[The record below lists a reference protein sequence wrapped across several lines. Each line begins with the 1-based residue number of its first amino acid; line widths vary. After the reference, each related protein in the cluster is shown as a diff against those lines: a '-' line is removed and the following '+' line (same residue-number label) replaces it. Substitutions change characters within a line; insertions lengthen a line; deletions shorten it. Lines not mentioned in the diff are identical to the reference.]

1 MFRKNKIVCIPPPS
15 YVSGND
21 LFEQIDYYGDKK
33 TCKRGGNWYSTAN
46 MPDKYGITH
55 NWNKQN
61 IFWQL
66 PYWKDLLFRHN
77 LDVMHIK
84 KNVFDN
90 FMNTLL
96 NVQGQNKI

>member
-1 MFRKNKIVCIPPPS
+1 
-15 YVSGND
+15 
-21 LFEQIDYYGDKK
+21 
-33 TCKRGGNWYSTAN
+33 
-46 MPDKYGITH
+46 MPDEYGSTH
-55 NWNKQN
+55 NWYKQS

-66 PYWKDLLFRHN
+66 PYWKDLLLWHN

-96 NVQGQNKI
+96 NVLGKTKDSLKSR